1 VKNLITLDA
10 VTSSAL
16 GLGAGEV
23 VVRPRC
29 VAPLAKVKGTGL
41 PVGGPVVPTFEG
53 TGPFAAA
60 MAATSYVGV
69 VMGAVQAEQPV
80 RIPVAT
86 VQGNPS
92 RRPPH
97 RC

>member
-16 GLGAGEV
+16 GYGLSEV
-23 VVRPRC
+23 AVGPRC
-29 VAPLAKVKGTGL
+29 VSPLAKTKGTGL
-41 PVGGPVVPTFEG
+41 PVGGPAAPTFEG
-53 TGPFAAA
+53 TGLPVAATGDMPLAGVA
-60 MAATSYVGV
+60 MAA
-69 VMGAVQAEQPV
+69 QADQPV

-86 VQGNPS
+86 VQGTPS
-92 RRPPH
+92 RRTPH